1 MSETIEQ
8 DEIKVSVIV
17 ITYNHEKYIRKA
29 LDSILMQKVDFKY
42 EILVGDD
49 ASIDSTPEIIR
60 EYKEKYPEY
69 FNISL
74 REKNLGGTRNSYELM
89 MMAKGDYI
97 ANLEGDDYW
106 IDENKLQK
114 QVDFLEKHDN
124 FVGCVSDFM
133 YVDEKCN
140 PYPESDGQIL
150 KSNLYFDGTIYTLN
164 EFNKSLLASHTSTLI
179 YRNIYKKGIDAKIIY
194 KAHRVIGDCTTL
206 MLLLSVGTI
215 YKMDEIMSCYRYV
228 RNSSSWTSAEHENPF
243 QNYHTFMYYTLLE
256 KYASEK
262 LHMKVNLGN
271 IKARLFYG
279 MLMGYFDYRS
289 PSRKEC
295 IRRMLSATNNKLNYI
310 RLILDIPMQRK
321 VKAVVK
327 QALLTGEYLKHPE
340 RTWRDFDNNAKKMH
354 LVLFG
359 AGGGMREYLDCYYFR
374 HDIEF
379 VVDNDEKKV
388 GKYERG
394 FKIFSPQA
402 LRGCNADNTSV
413 LITMGDNY
421 IEQAY
426 KQCKELGI
434 KNIYVYCHME
444 CNRPYYNFY
453 KRKYLKRI
461 YMQNKQ

>member
-140 PYPESDGQIL
+140 PYPESDGQDHGH
-150 KSNLYFDGTIYTLN
+150 F
-164 EFNKSLLASHTSTLI
+164 
-179 YRNIYKKGIDAKIIY
+179 
-194 KAHRVIGDCTTL
+194 
-206 MLLLSVGTI
+206 
-215 YKMDEIMSCYRYV
+215 
-228 RNSSSWTSAEHENPF
+228 
-243 QNYHTFMYYTLLE
+243 
-256 KYASEK
+256 
-262 LHMKVNLGN
+262 
-271 IKARLFYG
+271 
-279 MLMGYFDYRS
+279 
-289 PSRKEC
+289 
-295 IRRMLSATNNKLNYI
+295 
-310 RLILDIPMQRK
+310 
-321 VKAVVK
+321 
-327 QALLTGEYLKHPE
+327 
-340 RTWRDFDNNAKKMH
+340 
-354 LVLFG
+354 
-359 AGGGMREYLDCYYFR
+359 
-374 HDIEF
+374 
-379 VVDNDEKKV
+379 
-388 GKYERG
+388 
-394 FKIFSPQA
+394 
-402 LRGCNADNTSV
+402 
-413 LITMGDNY
+413 
-421 IEQAY
+421 
-426 KQCKELGI
+426 
-434 KNIYVYCHME
+434 
-444 CNRPYYNFY
+444 
-453 KRKYLKRI
+453 
-461 YMQNKQ
+461 